1 MSRVCMTLGVSV
13 ALRCPASYA
22 EAIALRVCVCLA
34 LVPWVV
40 SELPGMSEWAL
51 WETRQ
56 LD

>member
-40 SELPGMSEWAL
+40 SELPGMNEWAL